1 MVTETWIWILV
12 ILVLVIATPLVLD
25 IIRNKDYR
33 DQVNGKKKMREWK
46 GRERYEKPP
55 QPDMK
60 YEALKEE
67 AVLKA
72 KNNVSGH

>member
-1 MVTETWIWILV
+1 MINEAWTWILI
-12 ILVLVIATPLVLD
+12 ILVLVITTPLVLD

-46 GRERYEKPP
+46 GGERYEKPS